1 MEVVDPDH
9 ADGAAE
15 AVAVEAFPEAPAG
28 VGAGWGAFDGAA
40 AVTACGRSMSEYF
53 FFFHDE
59 GWVWGKGLLVQHAA
73 TSSLA
78 AVLHFRDEGQ

>member
-1 MEVVDPDH
+1 VVVVDSDH

-40 AVTACGRSMSEYF
+40 AVTACDGSMLEYIF
-53 FFFHDE
+53 Y
-59 GWVWGKGLLVQHAA
+59 LLP
-73 TSSLA
+73 
-78 AVLHFRDEGQ
+78 